1 MSLIAC
7 LRKLR
12 TSPTLVIHFHGLF
25 MSNRRS
31 LGEYNQQS
39 GPVHHGKFLSP
50 QGEAL
55 GYFPQAFTHLVLI
68 SAAFNLDRMSGS

>member
-1 MSLIAC
+1 
-7 LRKLR
+7 
-12 TSPTLVIHFHGLF
+12 
-25 MSNRRS
+25 